1 MIWQISWLGTWETQM
16 TGEYTGAR
24 WTQGKQGWQSQQ
36 FLYDLTEISPSIGLL
51 CKYKELYRESQSVHY
66 QNLSDHWKLIA
77 ARDKGKSKHVEF
89 EAKTDD
95 DVLLDR
101 PNLVCQLQ
109 MDHLERGTF
118 LAWSPL
124 VGLGPPSPIRNY
136 KTTKWGWTRLS
147 KQIATNPH
155 DAKGGKYP
163 GKLQLQP
170 NIWGNPKLNLLHP
183 HIFHNP
189 KLLEL
194 YRNGYVLGPL
204 RNNWREGDS
213 TFPRKLIFI
222 FSVLLKGSLHSKV
235 TKKSDNEMFKRGFF
249 LGELSLAESPYKG
262 FPLL

>member
-1 MIWQISWLGTWETQM
+1 M
-16 TGEYTGAR
+16 TGETEYAGAR

-36 FLYDLTEISPSIGLL
+36 FLYDLTEISPIIGLL
-51 CKYKELYRESQSVHY
+51 CKYKEWYGEGQSVHY

-101 PNLVCQLQ
+101 PNSISL
-109 MDHLERGTF
+109 T
-118 LAWSPL
+118 WSPL

-136 KTTKWGWTRLS
+136 KPTKWCWTRLS

-170 NIWGNPKLNLLHP
+170 NSWGNPKLNLLHR

-189 KLLEL
+189 ELLEL
-194 YRNGYVLGPL
+194 YRNGYICTGAIGTTGGKEILHFAE
-204 RNNWREGDS
+204 NWY
-213 TFPRKLIFI
+213 L
-222 FSVLLKGSLHSKV
+222 FSVC
-235 TKKSDNEMFKRGFF
+235 
-249 LGELSLAESPYKG
+249 Y
-262 FPLL
+262 